1 MSQRNWIRT
10 IVVFTIIIV
19 AASFYYLPYYVTK
32 PGSAHVLDPI
42 VEVEGGFEDEGEL
55 MLTTVR
61 MGRANIFTY
70 AIAALREYEYIYP
83 VEEIRSPHESDEEY
97 NVRQLYLMK
106 NSKHNAIQVA
116 FEKANKPVSFDY
128 KGVYVLNVYKEM
140 PASKVLKAGDRITAI
155 DENQFQSSEEFIK
168 YVSEKKEGEEVNIT
182 YKRDQKE
189 HTAKIALAKYPKLD
203 KIGLGI
209 GLVDDREIETTPS
222 VELKT
227 DEIGGPSAGFM
238 FSLEIYNQLVKEDIT
253 NGKEIAGTGT
263 ISEAGEVGRIGG
275 IEQKVI
281 AADDAGAEIFFAPDD
296 KIKADMRK
304 ADPTILSNYEAAKKA
319 AEDINT
325 DMKIVPVQTFDD
337 ALKYLSGL

>member
-10 IVVFTIIIV
+10 IVIFTIIIV

-32 PGSAHVLDPI
+32 PGNAHALDPI
-42 VEVEGGFEDEGEL
+42 VEVEGGYEDKGEL

-83 VEEIRSPHESDEEY
+83 VEEIRSPHETDEEY
-97 NVRQLYLMK
+97 NVRQLHLMK

-128 KGVYVLNVYKEM
+128 KGVYVLNVYSNM

-155 DENQFQSSEEFIK
+155 DGNQFQSSEEFIQ
-168 YVSEKKEGEEVNIT
+168 YVSEKKEDDEVDIT
-182 YKRDQKE
+182 YIREQKE
-189 HTAKIALAKYPKLD
+189 HTGKITLAKYPKLD
-203 KIGLGI
+203 KVGLGI
-209 GLVDDREIETTPS
+209 GLVDDRDIKTTPS

-227 DEIGGPSAGFM
+227 DEIGGPSAGLM

-263 ISEAGEVGRIGG
+263 ISEKGEVGRIGG

-281 AADDAGAEIFFAPDD
+281 AADHAGAELFFAPDD
-296 KIKADMRK
+296 KITADMRK

-319 AEDINT
+319 AEDIDT

-337 ALKYLSGL
+337 ALKYLKGL